1 MSPVPFSLIP
11 FVSSPAEPIATLE
24 ITGTIARQSNQ
35 LTLHYALQGDLVAVV
50 IPAPA
55 TTPAR
60 TYALWE
66 HTCFEFFLAER
77 GRDRYWEFN
86 LSPSGDW
93 NVYQLDGY
101 RQGLCEDRSFV
112 SLPFT
117 VQHHPQELSLQ
128 LDVNLE
134 AIVPANVGLEIAITA
149 VIELA
154 HGDIAHGDITR
165 GDMSYWALTHAGPEA
180 DFHRRESFAIALDAS

>member
-1 MSPVPFSLIP
+1 MAMPPSPFSLLP
-11 FVSSPAEPIATLE
+11 FASSPPESIAPLK
-24 ITGTIARQSNQ
+24 ITGTIARHSNQ
-35 LTLHYALQGDLVAVV
+35 LTLHYALQGDLSTVA
-50 IPAPA
+50 IPSPVEA
-55 TTPAR
+55 PAR
-60 TYALWE
+60 TYSLWE

-93 NVYQLDGY
+93 NIYQLEGY
-101 RQGLCEDRSFV
+101 RQGLREDLSFT

-117 VQHHPQELSLQ
+117 VRHHPQELSLQ
-128 LDVNLE
+128 IDVNLE
-134 AIVPANVGLEIAITA
+134 VIVPSSVGLEIAITA

-154 HGDIAHGDITR
+154 H

-180 DFHRRESFAIALDAS
+180 DFHRRESFAIVLDAS